1 VPPLSTIEP
10 PLRTSEGNPRPKA
23 FPPALEVRE
32 LSTEFGSLGSPLK
45 HTIFLR
51 MLPRR
56 WLSSLFALVMLG
68 VGVVLGVYGPAW
80 LKGPK
85 KPEPLPDVV
94 TEVRELSRLE
104 GVSYHVERVI
114 DLKDKQQAL
123 FGLITTED
131 AILLVASGDVTAGV
145 DLGQLK
151 PEDVTVSADH
161 HSVTIRLPPAE
172 VFSARLDNDR
182 TYVHT
187 RHTDV
192 LAERK
197 ESLETDARRAAEQT
211 LKSAAEDAGIV
222 KRAEESVGRTV
233 QALVRS
239 LGFQNVRVD
248 FRDRA

>member
-1 VPPLSTIEP
+1 MSAERRPLAWFLTAA
-10 PLRTSEGNPRPKA
+10 T
-23 FPPALEVRE
+23 
-32 LSTEFGSLGSPLK
+32 LGL
-45 HTIFLR
+45 
-51 MLPRR
+51 
-56 WLSSLFALVMLG
+56 
-68 VGVVLGVYGPAW
+68 GVVLGMYGPAW

-85 KPEPLPDVV
+85 KPEPLPDVI

-104 GVSYHVERVI
+104 GVSYHVERVV

-123 FGLITTED
+123 FGLVTAED

-145 DLGQLK
+145 DLAELR

-161 HSVTIRLPPAE
+161 RSVTLRLPPAQ

-187 RHTDV
+187 RRTDV
-192 LAERK
+192 LATRK

-211 LKSAAEDAGIV
+211 LKSAAEDAGII

-233 QALVRS
+233 QVLVRS
-239 LGFQNVRVD
+239 LGFQTVRVD
-248 FRDRA
+248 FRDSA